1 MGSRSVSPSI
11 LSRAT
16 SLDAVPTIAKNEVAG
31 LGKTTTEDEVK
42 EKEDARVND
51 PSDDFP
57 DGGTRA
63 WLVTL
68 GTALTG
74 FATFGFVNSW
84 GVFQSY
90 YEENLLK
97 GTSPSTIA
105 WIGSIQY
112 ALIFLPGLLTG
123 RLFDIGIF
131 KIPFAIASAVIVA
144 SCFIIAECTKHW
156 HFLLVQGILFGL
168 ASGTVF
174 GPSMGVIGHW
184 FKKRR
189 GLALGI
195 TSIGSSIGGTVL
207 PIAARRL
214 IDQVG
219 FKWTMRIIGFIML
232 AVLIV
237 PNLTLRRRL
246 PPKNVSG
253 GIVNIRVFKSPVFSV
268 YCLAIWVTFL
278 GLYTVLTYIDISA
291 IRIGISPDFSFYFVS
306 IANASSLVGRLISA
320 FMVDKCGPINFYA
333 PMTLFAGI
341 FTYAWPFARSQ
352 ESLLAIA
359 ILNGFFTGA
368 FVATFVLPVYGMGE
382 IDDVGRRTGMIM
394 TIAAI
399 GALIG
404 PPISGAINDA
414 TDGFEAVGYYAGSM
428 VLLSCALL
436 VLTRHLVLR
445 SWFGKF

>member
-219 FKWTMRIIGFIML
+219 
-232 AVLIV
+232 
-237 PNLTLRRRL
+237 
-246 PPKNVSG
+246 
-253 GIVNIRVFKSPVFSV
+253 
-268 YCLAIWVTFL
+268 
-278 GLYTVLTYIDISA
+278 
-291 IRIGISPDFSFYFVS
+291 
-306 IANASSLVGRLISA
+306 
-320 FMVDKCGPINFYA
+320 
-333 PMTLFAGI
+333 
-341 FTYAWPFARSQ
+341 
-352 ESLLAIA
+352 
-359 ILNGFFTGA
+359 
-368 FVATFVLPVYGMGE
+368 
-382 IDDVGRRTGMIM
+382 
-394 TIAAI
+394 
-399 GALIG
+399 
-404 PPISGAINDA
+404 
-414 TDGFEAVGYYAGSM
+414 
-428 VLLSCALL
+428 
-436 VLTRHLVLR
+436 
-445 SWFGKF
+445 